1 MFISV
6 ITQWLHL
13 THLSFRK
20 KTKQTY
26 IKLQFEILS
35 VKQLFILGKNFCWSQ
50 HNIQTSDPL
59 CTNFSPL
66 QIDVIEE
73 AQVCVYVYVSLM
85 WGSQPKNSLYLCVAA
100 LRSYQNKWWAHWQ
113 WAEFYM
119 GFFSVALK
127 LQCLTANKGSDFS
140 HLRLNF
146 V

>member
-100 LRSYQNKWWAHWQ
+100 LRSYQNKWWGTLTVGWVL
-113 WAEFYM
+113 Y
-119 GFFSVALK
+119 GVFFCCIKATMLDSK
-127 LQCLTANKGSDFS
+127 
-140 HLRLNF
+140 
-146 V
+146 